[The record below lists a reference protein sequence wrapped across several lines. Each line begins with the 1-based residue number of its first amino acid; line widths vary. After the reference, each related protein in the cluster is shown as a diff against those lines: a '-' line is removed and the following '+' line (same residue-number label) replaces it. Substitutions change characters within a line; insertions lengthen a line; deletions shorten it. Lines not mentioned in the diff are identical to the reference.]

1 MPNPKDLRSFKTEQK
16 IKEVFLLLIDEIGFQ
31 NITIRILVERAQINR
46 STFYL
51 HYTDKY
57 DLLRKVEDELFDNIR
72 KLICEVPTE
81 SISLNNAAFVNGTYK
96 AAEYIYENRQTFSLL
111 MGENGDPYFMKR
123 YTEVMR
129 SVWFSEEI
137 VNSLSISPHYAF
149 AALTGIVTNSLSEW
163 VRTGFRESPEEYAQI
178 VSKII
183 GNMPQRL
190 FSQK

>member
-31 NITIRILVERAQINR
+31 KMTVRILVERAQINR

-72 KLICEVPTE
+72 KLICEVPIE

-129 SVWFSEEI
+129 SVWFREEI
-137 VNSLSISPHYAF
+137 VHSLSISPHYAF
-149 AALTGIVTNSLSEW
+149 AALTGIVTNSLCEW
-163 VRTGFRESPEEYAQI
+163 VRTGFRESPEEYVKI